1 MTDFASFSA
10 RFPWGLLVVTDHLA
24 TEEVPEW
31 SEPDQMV
38 TSCATGLVAR
48 VQHEQE
54 GPVTVRVASEP
65 PPSGD
70 KEYFSGVIDTASGIL
85 RVSDALQEHASFTID
100 VPERVHVSIYAD
112 DSTNATRV
120 NAIIRVLGRDGT
132 PAASSAAHPRD
143 ADGVADTALT
153 A

>member
-10 RFPWGLLVVTDHLA
+10 RFPWGLVVVTDHLS

-38 TSCATGLVAR
+38 TSCSTGLVAR

-54 GPVTVRVASEP
+54 GAVTVRVASEP
-65 PPSGD
+65 PTSGDHEYFRGAIDTPSG
-70 KEYFSGVIDTASGIL
+70 TL
-85 RVSDALQEHASFTID
+85 RVSDALQEQTFFTID
-100 VPERVHVSIYAD
+100 VPERVSISIYAD

-120 NAIIRVLGRDGT
+120 NVVILPQPRNETPAGT
-132 PAASSAAHPRD
+132 PSPRSPIN
-143 ADGVADTALT
+143 
-153 A
+153 